1 MKLDIKIYG
10 TTKRKEQ
17 ILKNKELLKLSDN
30 DVFMIE
36 PDGKWPWV
44 LTKKAFT
51 QPVPEGVTHRL
62 VLQDDAELCPDFL
75 QYANMMINTRPDD
88 VFFLVALD
96 YQEKYDCVENLE
108 SPYIKLHRMV
118 QGCAIIMPVKYIKRC
133 FNDLVTMYPGISVGE
148 PHEDT
153 AIILWC
159 DKNRIPVTTTV
170 PSIAQHI
177 GDHSSLFGYVIPTR
191 TAYFGDWE
199 KAHWDN
205 PKRHIIN
212 KTITFKPSL
221 EYKYDIKVYGVKK
234 REDNIR
240 NTQKILGLSDDDIF
254 FDDRPNG
261 GTAFYTAKKTW
272 NLPVPEGITHRICL
286 QDDIELCDN
295 FKEIVQQ
302 MIETH
307 PNAIINLTASELGLR
322 DKDDNFK
329 FYKEFSLANTPYI
342 KPIYSTGCA
351 LIIPVQY
358 IKYIW
363 EWCYQYGHEDTD
375 EDVSIMYW
383 ARQYKIPYISVLPSI
398 INHIGNESLI
408 HPEYPVRRCEFFRKH
423 PVANWRSKDVITVY
437 NDSLKDKKV

>member
-17 ILKNKELLKLSDN
+17 ILKNKEILNLSDN

-51 QPVPEGVTHRL
+51 QPIPEGVTHRL

-75 QYANMMINTRPDD
+75 KYANEIINTRPDD

-96 YQEKYDCVENLE
+96 YQERYDCVENLE
-108 SPYIKLHRMV
+108 SPYVKLNMMV
-118 QGCAIIMPVKYIKRC
+118 QGCAIIMPVKYINRC
-133 FNDLVTMYPGISVGE
+133 FNDLVTMYPGISIGE

-153 AIILWC
+153 AIIMWC
-159 DKNRIPVTTTV
+159 NRNKIPVTTTV
-170 PSIAQHI
+170 PSIVQHI

-191 TAYFGDWE
+191 TAYFSDWD
-199 KAHWDN
+199 KANWTN
-205 PKRHIIN
+205 PKRNIIR
-212 KTITFKPSL
+212 KAVTFKPSK
-221 EYKYDIKVYGVKK
+221 EYKYDIKIYGVKQ

-240 NTQKILGLSDDDIF
+240 KNQTKLDLSDDDIF

-272 NLPVPEGITHRICL
+272 NLPVPEGVTHRVCL
-286 QDDIELCDN
+286 QDDVEISDN
-295 FKEIVQQ
+295 FKDIVQQ
-302 MIETH
+302 IIDAH
-307 PNAIINLTASELGLR
+307 PDAIVALMTSELGLR
-322 DKDDNFK
+322 EQDNNHK
-329 FYKEFSLANTPYI
+329 FYKEFALSNTPYVY
-342 KPIYSTGCA
+342 PAYSTGCA

-358 IKYIW
+358 LKYIW

-375 EDVSIMYW
+375 EDVSMFYW
-383 ARQYKIPYISVLPSI
+383 AKQFNIPYISPIPNIVL
-398 INHIGNESLI
+398 HVGDTSLI
-408 HPEYPVRRCEFFRKH
+408 HPEFQVRRNDEFFK
-423 PVANWRSKDVITVY
+423 KDAKADWHNKEVISVIQ
-437 NDSLKDKKV
+437 K